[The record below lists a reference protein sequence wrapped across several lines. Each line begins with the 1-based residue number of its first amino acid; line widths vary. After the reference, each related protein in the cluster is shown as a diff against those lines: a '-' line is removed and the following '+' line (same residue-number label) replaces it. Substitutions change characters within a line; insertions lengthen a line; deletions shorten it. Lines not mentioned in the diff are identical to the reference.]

1 MTGEAEAQR
10 RIATVL
16 LGAVGDSGLRLLDRG
31 LSASTDSPN
40 ARPRT
45 STCLVVRP
53 QRSTSSGPLSPAP
66 KMHYVRQGTR

>member
-31 LSASTDSPN
+31 LSASTD
-40 ARPRT
+40 
-45 STCLVVRP
+45 
-53 QRSTSSGPLSPAP
+53 
-66 KMHYVRQGTR
+66 